1 MRIKFSL
8 FSILAIAAL
17 ICVAGMEEKFSSTTY
32 QGFFSR
38 IGVACG
44 ACARK
49 MSMNSTFIDTGAG
62 VMTGL
67 ATEVSNPKK
76 KNGARQKSF
85 ALIYNQG
92 ICPRMC
98 IRADELERAK
108 QKKVH

>member
-1 MRIKFSL
+1 M
-8 FSILAIAAL
+8 
-17 ICVAGMEEKFSSTTY
+17 
-32 QGFFSR
+32 
-38 IGVACG
+38 
-44 ACARK
+44 
-49 MSMNSTFIDTGAG
+49 TGAG

-76 KNGARQKSF
+76 KKGARQKSF

-108 QKKVH
+108 QKQFIKIKSFHSPIRSTYTSNTR